1 MKGKRPWPS
10 TRAFRFR
17 DGLAQGSRQVP
28 GRRFLLTWALLG
40 LLVVAVGC
48 HEETEIATVSPE
60 LAAMDADIII
70 LGGQQFVSQD
80 GTTEVFVVYD
90 TAFQWNDS
98 VNVALRRM
106 ELVVYLE
113 DGTERARV
121 TANRGWLDQ
130 STDQMVAQGN
140 VVVVVPED
148 QRTIRTEELHY
159 EPRTGQIWSDS
170 AFVMEIPGQPPLRG
184 VSFSSDLE
192 FRNFQARGRRQ

>member
-1 MKGKRPWPS
+1 MS
-10 TRAFRFR
+10 A
-17 DGLAQGSRQVP
+17 GLPRTWGLTSM
-28 GRRFLLTWALLG
+28 RFLLPWAVVG
-40 LLVVAVGC
+40 LLLVAVGC
-48 HEETEIATVSPE
+48 HEESEIATVSPE

-70 LGGQQFVSQD
+70 LGGEQFVSQD

-106 ELVVYLE
+106 QLVVYLE
-113 DGTERARV
+113 DGSERARV
-121 TANRGWLDQ
+121 TADRGWLDQ
-130 STDQMVAQGN
+130 SSDQMIARGN

-148 QRTIRTEELHY
+148 RRTIRTEELHY
-159 EPRTGQIWSDS
+159 DPRIGQIWSDS